1 MITGT
6 GPARGALAPGPQGY
20 QRQPE
25 AGLNWGGST
34 LVQCAAAAALVTGP
48 AQGLAQAPEP
58 LQLTRRQAVDSALAH
73 NPQLAVARAQVD
85 EARARV
91 TEATAFPDPTIAADV
106 VGQSSLAR
114 PGTNTGH
121 DLGIGLSVPFPT
133 KFLLRNTVSGADV
146 RTAEFGYLQLQ
157 QQLASQTAQAY
168 DALLVALRHHA
179 DLVESRR
186 LAQEFL
192 DKTQARYSG
201 GTVAGLDVIKA
212 RVDLAQADNA
222 LIANERDVANARAAL
237 NRQLGR
243 LLGAPIE
250 AVDTLDVPPPL
261 PDLAALEDTAQ
272 ALRPELKGLASQQRG
287 ASAATTLAKSFW
299 LPDLSLSFTQNTATG
314 SPATY
319 TSAVGFS
326 FPLFFWN
333 HTRGEV
339 SEAAHRERE
348 LSASYR
354 DLAAQVDLDVRT
366 TYAAAQTALRQALFL
381 RDQLLPEAKR
391 AYDIALASYGLGGA
405 SALDVLDAR
414 SDLLGAQSQ
423 YADAL
428 GAANDARADL
438 ERAIGRPLDAIPT
451 GGPREQ
457 H

>member
-1 MITGT
+1 
-6 GPARGALAPGPQGY
+6 
-20 QRQPE
+20 
-25 AGLNWGGST
+25 LNWGRGT
-34 LVQCAAAAALVTGP
+34 FALCVATAALATRPATAAAQLSA
-48 AQGLAQAPEP
+48 EP
-58 LQLTRRQAVDSALAH
+58 VRLTRRQAVDTALAH

-91 TEATAFPDPTIAADV
+91 TEATAFPDPTISADV
-106 VGQSSLAR
+106 VGQPSVAR
-114 PGTNTGH
+114 PGANTGH
-121 DLGIGLSVPFPT
+121 DIGVGLSVPFPT

-146 RTAEFGYLQLQ
+146 HTAEFAYVQLRQ
-157 QQLASQTAQAY
+157 QTASLTAQAY

-179 DLVESRR
+179 DLEESRR
-186 LAQEFL
+186 LAQQFL

-212 RVDLAQADNA
+212 RVGVAQAEND

-237 NRQLGR
+237 NRQMGR
-243 LLGAPIE
+243 LLGAPLE
-250 AVDTLDVPPPL
+250 PADTLEVPPPL

-299 LPDLSLSFTQNTATG
+299 LPDLSVNFTQNSLLG

-319 TSAVGFS
+319 TSAVGLS

-339 SEAAHRERE
+339 SEAAHREQE

-354 DLAAQVDLDVRT
+354 DLTAQVDQDVRT
-366 TYAAAQTALRQALFL
+366 TWAAAETALRQALFL

-391 AYDIALASYGLGGA
+391 AYDIALSSYGLGGA

-414 SDLLGAQSQ
+414 STLLDAESQ

-438 ERAIGRPLDAIPT
+438 ERAIGRPLEAIPA
-451 GGPREQ
+451 GGPRE

>member
-1 MITGT
+1 
-6 GPARGALAPGPQGY
+6 
-20 QRQPE
+20 
-25 AGLNWGGST
+25 LNWGGT
-34 LVQCAAAAALVTGP
+34 ALALCAATAALATRPASAAAQASAPAASVT
-48 AQGLAQAPEP
+48 
-58 LQLTRRQAVDSALAH
+58 LTRRQAVDAALAH

-91 TEATAFPDPTIAADV
+91 TEASAFPDPTVAADV
-106 VGQSSLAR
+106 LGQPSLGR
-114 PGTNTGH
+114 PGANTGH
-121 DLGIGLSVPFPT
+121 DLGVGLSIPFPT
-133 KFLLRNTVSGADV
+133 KFLLQHAVSGADV
-146 RTAEFGYLQLQ
+146 RNAEFAYIQLRQ
-157 QQLASQTAQAY
+157 QTASQTAQAY

-179 DLVESRR
+179 DFVEARR

-222 LIANERDVANARAAL
+222 LIANERDVSNARAAL
-237 NRQLGR
+237 NREMGR
-243 LLGAPIE
+243 LLGAGLE
-250 AVDTLDVPPPL
+250 TADTLEVPPPL

-272 ALRPELKGLASQQRG
+272 ALRPELKGLAAEQRG

-299 LPDLSLSFTQNTATG
+299 LPDLSLSFTQNSALG

-326 FPLFFWN
+326 VPLFFWN

-339 SEAAHRERE
+339 SEAAHREQE

-354 DLAAQVDLDVRT
+354 DLAAQVDQDVRM
-366 TYAAAQTALRQALFL
+366 TYATAETALRQALFL
-381 RDQLLPEAKR
+381 RDQLLPEARR
-391 AYDIALASYGLGGA
+391 AYQIAVTSYGLGGA

-414 SDLLGAQSQ
+414 GTLLDAESQ
-423 YADAL
+423 YAEAL

-438 ERAIGRPLDAIPT
+438 ERAIGRPLDTIPA
-451 GGPREQ
+451 GGAHER

>member
-1 MITGT
+1 M
-6 GPARGALAPGPQGY
+6 
-20 QRQPE
+20 
-25 AGLNWGGST
+25 NWGGTT
-34 LVQCAAAAALVTGP
+34 LVRCAATAALVTGP
-48 AQGLAQAPEP
+48 ARGLAQTPEP
-58 LQLTRRQAVDSALAH
+58 RRLTRRQAVDTALAH

-91 TEATAFPDPTIAADV
+91 TEATAFPDPTLAADV

-114 PGTNTGH
+114 FRSNTGH

-146 RTAEFGYLQLQ
+146 RTAEFSYRQLQ

-222 LIANERDVANARAAL
+222 LIANERDVANARANL

-243 LLGAPIE
+243 LLGA
-250 AVDTLDVPPPL
+250 AVEPADTLDVPPPL
-261 PDLAALEDTAQ
+261 PELAALEDTAQ

-299 LPDLSLSFTQNTATG
+299 LPDLSLSFTQNTVTG

-339 SEAAHRERE
+339 SEATHREEE

-354 DLAAQVDLDVRT
+354 DLAAQVDQEVRT
-366 TYAAAQTALRQALFL
+366 TYAAAATALRQALFL

-391 AYDIALASYGLGGA
+391 AYDVALTSYGLGGA

-414 SDLLGAQSQ
+414 SDLLDAQSQ

-438 ERAIGRPLDAIPT
+438 ERAIGRPLEAIPT

>member
-1 MITGT
+1 MN
-6 GPARGALAPGPQGY
+6 RGGRNLALGAALAVLTA
-20 QRQPE
+20 R
-25 AGLNWGGST
+25 T
-34 LVQCAAAAALVTGP
+34 
-48 AQGLAQAPEP
+48 AQAQAPADT
-58 LQLTRRQAVDSALAH
+58 LRVTRRQAVDTALAR

-91 TEATAFPDPTIAADV
+91 TEATAFPDFTVSADV
-106 VGQSSLAR
+106 VGQPSLAR
-114 PGTNTGH
+114 PGANTGH
-121 DLGIGLSVPFPT
+121 DLGLGVSVPFPT

-146 RTAEFGYLQLQ
+146 HAAAFNLIQLQ
-157 QQLASQTAQAY
+157 QQTASRTAQAY

-186 LAQEFL
+186 LAQDFL

-212 RVDLAQADNA
+212 RVELAQADNA
-222 LIANERDVANARAAL
+222 LISNDRDVANARAAL
-237 NRQLGR
+237 NREMGR
-243 LLGAPIE
+243 LLGAPLE
-250 AVDTLDVPPPL
+250 PADTLEVPPPL
-261 PDLAALEDTAQ
+261 PDLAGLVDTAQ

-287 ASAATTLAKSFW
+287 ASAATTLARSFW
-299 LPDLSLSFTQNTATG
+299 LPDLNFAFTQNSVLG

-339 SEAAHRERE
+339 AEASHRELE
-348 LSASYR
+348 LAASYR
-354 DLAAQVDLDVRT
+354 DLTAQVDQDVRT
-366 TYAAAQTALRQALFL
+366 TYAAAETALRQALFL

-414 SDLLGAQSQ
+414 STLLDAQSQ

-438 ERAIGRPLDAIPT
+438 ERAIGRPLDAIPA
-451 GGPREQ
+451 GGARE

>member
-1 MITGT
+1 M
-6 GPARGALAPGPQGY
+6 ALALC
-20 QRQPE
+20 
-25 AGLNWGGST
+25 AAT
-34 LVQCAAAAALVTGP
+34 AALVASPAAAAAQAAPTEGGP
-48 AQGLAQAPEP
+48 RTAVFCAPAARCVADAVSPAAQAPR
-58 LQLTRRQAVDSALAH
+58 LTRRQAVDAALAH

-91 TEATAFPDPTIAADV
+91 TEASAFPDPTVAADV
-106 VGQSSLAR
+106 VGQPSLAR
-114 PGTNTGH
+114 PGANTGH
-121 DLGIGLSVPFPT
+121 DLGVGLSIPFPT
-133 KFLLRNTVSGADV
+133 KLLLQHAVSGADV
-146 RTAEFGYLQLQ
+146 RNAEFAYLQLQ
-157 QQLASQTAQAY
+157 QQTASQTAQAY
-168 DALLVALRHHA
+168 DALLVSLRHHD

-237 NRQLGR
+237 NREMGR
-243 LLGAPIE
+243 LLGADFEP
-250 AVDTLDVPPPL
+250 ADTLEVPPPL
-261 PDLAALEDTAQ
+261 PELAALEDTAQ
-272 ALRPELKGLASQQRG
+272 ALRPELRGLAAEQRG

-299 LPDLSLSFTQNTATG
+299 LPDLSLSFTQNSTQG

-339 SEAAHRERE
+339 SEASHREQE

-354 DLAAQVDLDVRT
+354 DLAAQVDQDVRT
-366 TYAAAQTALRQALFL
+366 TYAAAATALRQALFI
-381 RDQLLPEAKR
+381 RDELLPEARR
-391 AYDIALASYGLGGA
+391 AYDIALTSYGLGGA

-414 SDLLGAQSQ
+414 SDLLDAENQ

-438 ERAIGRPLDAIPT
+438 ERAIGRALDTIPA
-451 GGPREQ
+451 GGVHE